1 MPSAKQ
7 EPSRSPEWQIA
18 VPATL
23 QATRL
28 MESLRISPM
37 LAQLL
42 VNRGIDQP
50 EQAHHYLEASLA
62 DIPSP
67 SRLADMDLAVT
78 RIVHAIERH
87 ERICVYGDYDLDGIS
102 ASTILFSFLLH
113 YRAEVQLFIPHRER
127 DGYGLQRGPLE
138 QLAREGVRLIIT
150 CDNGTS
156 AHAEIA
162 HAAQLGM
169 DVVVTDHHS
178 LPETF
183 PPAVAVLNPMR
194 PSTPSEFRALSGT
207 GVAFMLVLALRRVL
221 KDVRGWIEVPNL
233 KRMLDLVTL
242 GTIADI
248 VPLVGVNRVL
258 VREGLEVIAS
268 RRRPGIK
275 ALLEVAG
282 VELDETIN
290 TITVGYR
297 LAPRL
302 NAAGRLDDAR
312 LSVDILMTD
321 DMSTA
326 RRLAQQ
332 LEQLNR
338 RRQALEEQIVTEMTA
353 QLHAEPLGR
362 ASYVFASEQW
372 HHGVVGVAASRL
384 VELTHRPGI
393 VLAIHQGEARGSGR
407 SLPGIDL
414 VAALRESHSLL
425 LRYGG
430 HQMAAGMTLRAEH
443 LSAFRE
449 LFDQAIRRQL
459 EGQEPHRIL
468 KIDAELPLHAL
479 NESLLADLARMKPFG
494 PGNSEPVFCTRDLTV
509 QDVKTVGRGHLR
521 LRVSQAGTS
530 FASIGFRLARLAH
543 PELTQRPV
551 SIAYHP
557 EISFWRGNR
566 SIQLRLCDLR
576 ENGE

>member
-18 VPATL
+18 APATL

-28 MESLRISPM
+28 IESLRISPM

-42 VNRGIDQP
+42 INRGIDEPALAQ
-50 EQAHHYLEASLA
+50 EYLEGSLA

-67 SRLADMDLAVT
+67 QLLTDMDQAVA
-78 RIVHAIERH
+78 RVVQAIERH

-102 ASTILFSFLLH
+102 ASTILYSFLLH
-113 YRAEVQLFIPHRER
+113 YRSDVQLFIPHRER
-127 DGYGLQRGPLE
+127 DGYGLQRAALD
-138 QLAREGVRLIIT
+138 QLARDGVRLIIT

-162 HAAQLGM
+162 YAAQLKM

-178 LPETF
+178 LPEQF
-183 PPAVAVLNPMR
+183 PPAVAILNPMR
-194 PSTPSEFRALSGT
+194 PSTPLAFRALSGT

-221 KDVRGWIEVPNL
+221 RDVRSWIEPPNL

-242 GTIADI
+242 GTVADI

-258 VREGLEVIAS
+258 VREGLDVIAS

-282 VELDETIN
+282 VEPDEAIN

-302 NAAGRLDDAR
+302 NAAGRLEDAR
-312 LSVDILMTD
+312 LSVDVLMTE

-338 RRQALEEQIVTEMTA
+338 RRQTLEEQIVHEMTA
-353 QLHAEPLGR
+353 QFLAEPSPR
-362 ASYVFASEQW
+362 ASYVFASDQW

-393 VLAIHQGEARGSGR
+393 VLAIQQGEARGSGR

-414 VAALRESHSLL
+414 VAALRESHDVLV
-425 LRYGG
+425 RYGG
-430 HQMAAGMTLRAEH
+430 HQMAAGMTLRAEN
-443 LSAFRE
+443 LGIFRDQFE
-449 LFDQAIRRQL
+449 QAIRRQL
-459 EGQEPHRIL
+459 EGQEPQRIL
-468 KIDAELPLHAL
+468 KIDAELPLQAL

-494 PGNSEPVFCTRDLTV
+494 PGNREPVFCTRDLTV
-509 QDVKTVGRGHLR
+509 QDMKTVGRGHLR
-521 LRVSQAGTS
+521 MRVSQAGTS

-576 ENGE
+576 AHGE